1 MPSLSITEPVPWPP
15 ASVPVDLTAAAVA
28 FADRRGRDMTATSGR
43 YRRVVQQLEQQP
55 RDVRA
60 VAPSDALGFLD
71 GVQARALLGR
81 RSQRDITLAWVG
93 AGTVHGHTLLDHQ
106 PRLAVVC
113 SQLDADEVRARAPQ
127 VPVVALPETT
137 PWGLA
142 TATDEWIDQA
152 RRHVETLAVA
162 AAPVAAGKVLVV
174 DGSLPRSS
182 DRDDLVG
189 VVKRTLQ
196 TDWLPDPDLLPTNAG
211 WRSPG
216 LRLPKSRT
224 TDRNILTAYVRL
236 HTATEHHSYGHGLVR
251 VEVYEGASV
260 GLDEAATMVHRLR
273 GRESSGDPCWTIQL
287 HAMFEAEKVLK
298 AKIPHV
304 IKTLR

>member
-1 MPSLSITEPVPWPP
+1 MPSSSMTEPVPWPP
-15 ASVPVDLTAAAVA
+15 ASVPVDLAAAAIA
-28 FADRRGRDMTATSGR
+28 FADSRCRDTTSTSGR

-55 RDVRA
+55 RDVRDA
-60 VAPSDALGFLD
+60 EPSEALGYLD

-113 SQLDADEVRARAPQ
+113 SQLDEDEVRARAPQ

-152 RRHVETLAVA
+152 RRHVETIAIA
-162 AAPVAAGKVLVV
+162 AAPVAPGKVLVV

-182 DRDDLVG
+182 ERDDLVG

-196 TDWLPDPDLLPTNAG
+196 TDWLPDPSLLPTNAG

-216 LRLPKSRT
+216 LRLPTSRT
-224 TDRNILTAYVRL
+224 IDRTILTAYLRL

-251 VEVYEGASV
+251 IEVYEGATV
-260 GLDEAATMVHRLR
+260 GLDEAAAMVHSLR
-273 GRESSGDPCWTIQL
+273 GRESSGDPRWTVQL
-287 HAMFEAEKVLK
+287 HPMFEAEKQLK
-298 AKIPHV
+298 AQIPHV
-304 IKTLR
+304 IRTLR